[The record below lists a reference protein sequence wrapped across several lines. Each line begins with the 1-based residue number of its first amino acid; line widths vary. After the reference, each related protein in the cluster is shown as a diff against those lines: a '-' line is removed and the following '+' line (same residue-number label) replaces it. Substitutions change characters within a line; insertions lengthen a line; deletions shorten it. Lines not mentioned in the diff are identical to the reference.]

1 MAAHDVSWEIF
12 RSELKHWMELRRYTN
27 KALADAINSDA
38 GDSGLTAP
46 VDEQIIK
53 RWRHS
58 TSPPLQALKVIARI
72 LGMSGDPSGHAPY
85 DPTYLPRTMG
95 ILDAAPEH
103 SELIEAAYRLQSI
116 RAKIADAQSALATA
130 TADEG
135 VVNIVRNAMAS
146 GLGAAVLPIVEG
158 PRGYPMHVSDRIDLR
173 DPLADRPAPEVSEHP
188 SLADA
193 LQDAFAVVSRRVPR
207 FCCASEVT
215 TNGMSPWA
223 VQYVGR
229 PRTGAVHREH
239 LGLPAL
245 AITSVTTTPWPD
257 DIAAL
262 VAMVLGYGF
271 TTTRELARELV
282 KDPYRA
288 DVLRGEIHDSFLSAA
303 TPLRRV
309 WTHHGDV
316 TPPSNP
322 NAPFRDVQGRV
333 MNQLVHVCL
342 VEDDESLLHTAQHP
356 PGRLDDE
363 RPGDLVQAEYD
374 ELRRQRDLLV
384 ERAKEISRSER
395 VFRLPVTFSPDAE
408 DRWLQVFRCTLEIL
422 TLLSNLGVS
431 ADLRDTHERL
441 VRAEPHVAPQVLR
454 WLADHEAPF
463 VDPRYRTRR

>member
-1 MAAHDVSWEIF
+1 MAAHDASWEIF

-27 KALADAINSDA
+27 KALADAINADA
-38 GDSGLTAP
+38 DAADSSST

-58 TSPPLQALKVIARI
+58 TSPPLQTLKVIARI

-116 RAKIADAQSALATA
+116 RAKIADAQSALAAA

-135 VVNIVRNAMAS
+135 VVNIVRTAMAA
-146 GLGAAVLPIVEG
+146 GLGAAVLPVVEG
-158 PRGYPMHVSDRIDLR
+158 PRGYPMHVADRIDLR
-173 DPLADRPAPEVSEHP
+173 DPLPDRPAPDLGEHP
-188 SLADA
+188 IIADA
-193 LQDAFAVVSRRVPR
+193 LQDSFAVVSRRTPR
-207 FCCASEVT
+207 FCCASEDGHV
-215 TNGMSPWA
+215 GMSPWA

-229 PRTGAVHREH
+229 PRTGVVHRPH
-239 LGLPAL
+239 DGLPAL
-245 AITSVTTTPWPD
+245 SITSATTTPWPD
-257 DIAAL
+257 DIADL

-288 DVLRGEIHDSFLSAA
+288 DMLRHEIHDSFLSAA

-309 WTHHGDV
+309 WTHHGAIM
-316 TPPSNP
+316 PEGKP
-322 NAPFRDVQGRV
+322 NTPFRDSLGRV
-333 MNQLVHVCL
+333 TCQLVQICL
-342 VEDDESLLHTAQHP
+342 VEDDESLRHSAEHP
-356 PGRLDDE
+356 PGLVSED
-363 RPGDLVQAEYD
+363 RPAVLIEAEYD
-374 ELRRQRDLLV
+374 ELRRRRDLLV
-384 ERAKEISRSER
+384 ERAKMSSRSER

-408 DRWLQVFRCTLEIL
+408 DRWSQVFRCTLDIL
-422 TLLSNLGVS
+422 TLLANIGVT
-431 ADLRDTHERL
+431 ADLRETHERL

-463 VDPRYRTRR
+463 VDLRYRTRR